1 VILASILALMAGAAA
16 VALGWPLLRRSAAAP
31 SRADFDRAI
40 YRDQLAEIERDTE
53 RGLIGAE
60 EAAAARAEIER
71 RALAALDSDA
81 ADTARPASRGL
92 RALALALIV
101 ALPALSGAVYLFTG
115 APGLP
120 GVPFA
125 GRPAAPAAK
134 MPGPETLA
142 AMGKMIEARLAES
155 PDEAQGWALLVRL
168 YRRLDRAGE
177 AEALFR
183 SLLAKATDPKRRA
196 AIAIAYGEAWLAA
209 ENGTITPAARAAFDA
224 ALAAEPGNPGARFYR
239 GLALAQ
245 AGEHAAALAIWQELE
260 RASPPDAPWLESL
273 RGNIEKLTKEAG
285 ERR

>member
-1 VILASILALMAGAAA
+1 MILASILALMAGAAA
-16 VALGWPLLRRSAAAP
+16 VALGWPLLRRVGAAP

-40 YRDQLAEIERDTE
+40 YRDQLAEIERDAE
-53 RGLIGAE
+53 RGLIGTE

-71 RALAALDSDA
+71 RALSVLDGDA
-81 ADTARPASRGL
+81 AATPQPASRGL
-92 RALALALIV
+92 RAVALALIV

-120 GVPFA
+120 GLPFA
-125 GRPAAPAAK
+125 ERPATPAAK

-183 SLLAKATDPKRRA
+183 SLLAKAKDPKSRA
-196 AIAIAYGEAWLAA
+196 TIAIAYGEAWLAA
-209 ENGTITPAARAAFDA
+209 ENGTITPTARAAFDA
-224 ALAAEPGNPGARFYR
+224 ALAAEPANPGARFYR

-245 AGEHAAALAIWQELE
+245 AGDRAGALALWRELQ
-260 RASPPDAPWLESL
+260 RTSPPDAPWLESL
-273 RGNIEKLTKEAG
+273 RGNIEKLEKEAG